1 MDRREKQMKWSNR
14 IQIVTGQNCL
24 HIALHLLLIAALVW
38 GWKHHAL
45 LQVSLL
51 LLAMYASVFAAM
63 LLTQRVPGLRRIGDF
78 LEDVTTTYYFGAAM
92 LVLLVLSRV
101 IHNNLLLGA
110 VGVVMLAGP
119 AVVSLLAKEPARSR
133 HRQR

>member
-1 MDRREKQMKWSNR
+1 MKWSNR
-14 IQIVTGQNCL
+14 IQIVTGQTCV

-38 GWKHHAL
+38 GWKHQAL
-45 LQVSLL
+45 LQVSMI

-63 LLTQRVPGLRRIGDF
+63 ILTQRLPRLRRIGDF

-101 IHNNLLLGA
+101 IHNNLLLCVA
-110 VGVVMLAGP
+110 GVVMLAGP
-119 AVVSLLAKEPARSR
+119 ALVSLLVKERAQPS
-133 HRQR
+133 QRPR

>member
-1 MDRREKQMKWSNR
+1 MKWSNR

-45 LQVSLL
+45 LQVSLW
-51 LLAMYASVFAAM
+51 LLAMYAGVFVAM
-63 LLTQRVPGLRRIGDF
+63 LLTQRVPGFRRLGDF

-92 LVLLVLSRV
+92 LVLLVLSQV
-101 IHNNLLLGA
+101 IHNNLVLGA
-110 VGVVMLAGP
+110 AGILMLAGP
-119 AVVSLLAKEPARSR
+119 AVVSLLAKEPSHTR